1 LISSNIFNL
10 KPTLSA
16 RFLWLTL
23 LFLVAALKGQSGTIA
38 ANRGLNDHIQASVI
52 QFFIDDS
59 GKETFNTIQHKKFNA
74 DPETAFKKIA
84 SYNRKRNVWA
94 KINITNN
101 STITDSVT
109 IRFPFTT
116 DVKVY
121 VKQNGS
127 RSEFSKGYIH
137 PEPFHQTNLERF
149 YSDFQLPP
157 NSKTEI
163 WICVNNYTRYLVSEN
178 EPMGILSPQSAK
190 NELAFVIEKEN
201 FVSYFYFAFIAFLL
215 FQMFY
220 VALQWF
226 LARRR
231 EYGYYL
237 SFISITF
244 LYFSLRFFTQSNY
257 AFSYE
262 YLIVAAAY
270 LNDIFLLLPP
280 YFYFLFGRHFLDLK
294 KVNPKL
300 NNLIWKMGN
309 LMLVVIILV
318 PVINYMVPNDL
329 PKTAIT
335 MSAVSLQFILSL
347 IALYNIYFL
356 KTTLSRFLL
365 VGSLFAFLGH
375 IIALSAPVIFPESSV
390 VRLSPIHFTMVGIL
404 IEIGV
409 FNSGLLFK
417 ARLVELAR
425 VETQQNLINEL
436 RKRQQLQAEYSTVRE
451 KISADLHDDLGSN
464 LSSIGVFSYAAKKK
478 LALNEHQETEKLIQ
492 QIEQRAHE
500 SLQSLSDLVW
510 SVNPINDNNEKL
522 IARINN
528 FIKSITQAKGIQ
540 FENYIDSNFYLRPI
554 NQLEKRNIQLL
565 VKEAVNN
572 IVKHAKAQT
581 IILSIE
587 EQNNSFCIKIVDN
600 GVGFNT
606 DTPNEGNGLQGMKKR
621 IQEINGSFKI
631 VSESGR
637 TEICFTLDEKAIDKK
652 H

>member
-1 LISSNIFNL
+1 L
-10 KPTLSA
+10 KLPFSP

-23 LFLVAALKGQSGTIA
+23 LLLAIALKGLSTTII
-38 ANRGLNDHIQASVI
+38 ANHGLNDHIQVSEI
-52 QFFIDDS
+52 QFFIDDL
-59 GKETFNTIQHKKFNA
+59 GKETFNTIKNKNFEA
-74 DPETAFKKIA
+74 DSETAFKKIA

-94 KINITNN
+94 NIQIKN
-101 STITDSVT
+101 SGTHKDSVT
-109 IRFPFTT
+109 IRFPFAT

-121 VKQNGS
+121 VKQNGNQH
-127 RSEFSKGYIH
+127 EFNKGFIH
-137 PEPFHQTNLERF
+137 PETFHQTNLERF

-201 FVSYFYFAFIAFLL
+201 FASYFYFAFISFLL

-244 LYFSLRFFTQSNY
+244 LYFSLRFFTQSSF

-262 YLIVAAAY
+262 YFIVAAAY

-294 KVNPKL
+294 KVKPDL
-300 NNLIWKMGN
+300 DDFIRKMGN

-318 PVINYMVPNDL
+318 PTVNYLVPNDL

-335 MSAVSLQFILSL
+335 MTAVSFQFILSL
-347 IALYNIYFL
+347 IALYHIFFL

-375 IIALSAPVIFPESSV
+375 IVALSAPLIFPESSV

-425 VETQQNLINEL
+425 VKTQQNLIDEL
-436 RKRQQLQAEYSTVRE
+436 RKRQQLQFEYSTVRE

-464 LSSIGVFSYAAKKK
+464 LSSIGVFSYAARKK
-478 LALNEHQETEKLIQ
+478 LAQNETQETDKLIT
-492 QIEQRAHE
+492 QIEHRAHE

-522 IARINN
+522 IARIIS
-528 FIKSITQAKGIQ
+528 FIQSITHARGIR
-540 FENYIDSNFYLRPI
+540 FDTFVDPDFYKRPI
-554 NQLEKRNIQLL
+554 DQLEKRNIQLL
-565 VKEAVNN
+565 IKETINN
-572 IVKHAKAQT
+572 IIKHAQAQT
-581 IILSIE
+581 ISLSIE
-587 EQNNSFCIKIVDN
+587 KFNNTFCIKISDN
-600 GVGFNT
+600 GIGFNT
-606 DTPNEGNGLQGMKKR
+606 SAPKEGNGLRGLKKR
-621 IQEINGSFKI
+621 IEEIKGSFNISSQAGSTVLCFYLAEKP
-631 VSESGR
+631 VESA
-637 TEICFTLDEKAIDKK
+637 D
-652 H
+652 